1 MISSFDRVA
10 MLPLKGRDVQFETQ
24 KSSRRAKSQFESIE
38 TPPMPFEKD
47 MIKKKMPKQSSK
59 SSLRGSLIDRTPKNA
74 DGVYA
79 IRFKDSTWKSTAMD
93 NYDQPPTP
101 EYIQGLITNY
111 KKNIDIK
118 GYKGAD
124 LANHKQ
130 AVNDLML
137 EELINQLRVINL
149 GQAELLEIFRQ
160 ANAEVYSLL
169 LEDAQASR
177 KEIIK
182 LKQETHQ
189 AHLDKNNTIN
199 QCNLRIQA
207 MEDDTNKKITEMH
220 EELEKKKEEYDHDMK
235 DFLDQKSKLEEHV
248 KALHHVFLDFQSDAV
263 YLKLEELK
271 QETERCHQKLAEKD
285 EDITRLQMSIQKW
298 KNQQDELLTK
308 QKSLED
314 ANMTLREQI
323 HQIQL
328 HNAQL
333 LRQIE
338 LLKADLDDDG
348 LSAEELAELRNQHM
362 LDEVNSLMTDK
373 KQENNHTPIAMKRVR
388 KNTLTE
394 QYNPQPYI
402 NLYQK
407 LSKLSLLI
415 SRYIEN
421 TSGQMLSL
429 SDKNDDANEL
439 KLVSGSSTV
448 ALQALSNKIDD
459 VYNVA
464 DCLNNISS
472 GNNVVF
478 HQTGPRFVQF
488 FSSGIA
494 GKPAMKTDSKGN
506 IYWLIRRIFQAKLM
520 SDKWALRSGRK
531 VTPFPDFVLN
541 FFYEEDGRMSFAL
554 HHCKELWEN
563 LQKEKSPECKL
574 FLRFLTEDLVED
586 ELSFFLAMRSRLIG
600 IPILKEEEP
609 EVVKIQFTKCVELLD
624 STVGTLSPVKTGVMK
639 KAEKLNEKGFVDY
652 ASFLACFVEFYREQR
667 QQRREAVKI
676 MVTSKKYNGDIE
688 TPIFI
693 ELFVSM
699 MQALNFTG
707 SMEELL
713 EFYRYAQIL
722 GGGDIN
728 VDSVLRAM
736 DQLSI
741 HFFSIDIPLDRD
753 HSFDQGE
760 MARQMVME
768 HWLKFGQWFEG
779 LRKSNRMEP
788 WVKRLLVAQVRK
800 TEQAFQLSLPGTSLY
815 FELRELYDKFQYILN
830 TLTRGTQNQVDKDVS
845 ERQLKLF
852 EDLNSLLLDVVVD
865 SRMA

>member
-24 KSSRRAKSQFESIE
+24 KSSRRAKSQFETIE
-38 TPPMPFEKD
+38 TPPMPFEKEI
-47 MIKKKMPKQSSK
+47 IKKKMPKPSSK

-79 IRFKDSTWKSTAMD
+79 MRFKDSTWKSTAMD
-93 NYDQPPTP
+93 NYDQPPTQ

-118 GYKGAD
+118 GYKGAE

-137 EELINQLRVINL
+137 EELINQMRVINL
-149 GQAELLEIFRQ
+149 GQAELLELFRQ

-189 AHLDKNNTIN
+189 AYVDKNNTIN

-271 QETERCHQKLAEKD
+271 QETDRCHQKLAEKD
-285 EDITRLQMSIQKW
+285 EDITRLQMSIQQW
-298 KNQQDELLTK
+298 KNQQDELLAK
-308 QKSLED
+308 QKAMED

-328 HNAQL
+328 QNAQL

-338 LLKADLDDDG
+338 LLKADLDEEG
-348 LSAEELAELRNQHM
+348 LTSQELLDIKNHQM
-362 LDEVNSLMTDK
+362 IDEVNSLMTPEK
-373 KQENNHTPIAMKRVR
+373 NTENNHTPLSIKRTRRSIA
-388 KNTLTE
+388 E
-394 QYNPQPYI
+394 QFNPEPYI
-402 NLYQK
+402 NVYQK
-407 LSKLSLLI
+407 LSKLGVLI

-421 TSGQMLSL
+421 TSGQMLSI

-439 KLVSGSSTV
+439 KLVSGSAVV
-448 ALQALSNKIDD
+448 AVHALSNKVDD
-459 VYNVA
+459 VYNIA

-478 HQTGPRFVQF
+478 HQAGPRFVQF
-488 FSSGIA
+488 FSSGIV
-494 GKPAMKTDSKGN
+494 GKPAMKTEKRGN
-506 IYWLIRRIFQAKLM
+506 IYWVIRRIYQAKFM
-520 SDKWALRSGRK
+520 SDRWALRSGRK
-531 VTPFPDFVLN
+531 ITMFPDFVLN

-554 HHCKELWEN
+554 HHCKEFWEN

-574 FLRFLTEDLVED
+574 FLRFLTEDFVED
-586 ELSFFLAMRSRLIG
+586 ELAFFLTMRSRLIG

-609 EVVKIQFTKCVELLD
+609 EIVKVQFTKCVELLD
-624 STVGTLSPVKTGVMK
+624 STLGTLSPVKTGVLK
-639 KAEKLNEKGFVDY
+639 KAEKLSEKGFIDY
-652 ASFLACFVEFYREQR
+652 AAFLTCFVEFYREQR
-667 QQRREAVKI
+667 EQRREAVKI
-676 MVTSKKYNGDIE
+676 MVTSKKYNGGIE
-688 TPIFI
+688 TPVYI

-713 EFYRYAQIL
+713 DFYRYAQIM
-722 GGGDIN
+722 GGGDIT

-736 DQLSI
+736 DHLCI
-741 HFFSIDIPLDRD
+741 HFFSIDVPLERD
-753 HSFDQGE
+753 SSFDQGE
-760 MARQMVME
+760 MARQMLIE
-768 HWLKFGQWFEG
+768 HWAKFGLWFEG

-800 TEQAFQLSLPGTSLY
+800 TEQAFQLSLPGSSMY
-815 FELRELYDKFQYILN
+815 FELRELYDKFQYILS

-845 ERQLKLF
+845 EKQLKLL
-852 EDLNSLLLDVVVD
+852 EDLNSLLLDIVID